1 MLCGELKKLNKGNM
15 MKTKI
20 DYSPKTL
27 NDFVFFNNQTESII
41 RAIVS
46 GEYEMPQLGT
56 TGLLFYGPAGT
67 GKTALAKLL
76 PDLIE
81 QARGGANCIIEFYA
95 CGEGDENGAKL
106 IKDIRSK
113 IDKNPMTYSNLR
125 FFVFDEVDNLTVKTM
140 KALKGIMN
148 ESLTLF
154 ILTTNNITQVDPILK
169 DRCLPLP
176 FLAAPAEK
184 WLPLARRIATDNN
197 LIGIEDEELL
207 TACRKSRGSARE
219 LYRQIANV
227 AITVNA
233 MTADYMGT
241 TAIG

>member
-1 MLCGELKKLNKGNM
+1 M

-27 NDFVFFNNQTESII
+27 NDFVFFNDQTEVIT

-46 GEYEMPQLGT
+46 GDYEIPNLGT
-56 TGLLFYGPAGT
+56 TGLLLYGPAGT

-81 QARGGANCIIEFYA
+81 QARGGASCIVEFYA

-113 IDKNPMTYSNLR
+113 LDKNPMSYSNLR
-125 FFVFDEVDNLTVKTM
+125 FFVLDEVDNLTVKTM

-148 ESLTLF
+148 ASHTLF
-154 ILTTNNITQVDPILK
+154 ILTTNNITQVDSVLK
-169 DRCLPLP
+169 DRCLCLP
-176 FLAAPAEK
+176 FLEAPAEK
-184 WLPLARRIATDNN
+184 WLPLARRIAVDQN

-219 LYRQIANV
+219 LYRQILNV
-227 AITVNA
+227 AITVKA

-241 TAIG
+241 PANV

>member
-1 MLCGELKKLNKGNM
+1 

-27 NDFVFFNNQTESII
+27 NDFVFFNDQTECIT
-41 RAIVS
+41 RGIVS

-56 TGLLFYGPAGT
+56 TGLLLYGPAGT

-81 QARGGANCIIEFYA
+81 QARGGVNCLVEFYA
-95 CGEGDENGAKL
+95 CGEGDENGAKF
-106 IKDIRSK
+106 IKDLRSK
-113 IDKNPMTYSNLR
+113 LDKNPMSYSNLR
-125 FFVFDEVDNLTVKTM
+125 FFVLDEVDNLTVKTM

-148 ESLTLF
+148 ASHTLF
-154 ILTTNNITQVDPILK
+154 ILTTNNITQVDSVLK
-169 DRCLPLP
+169 DRCLCLP
-176 FLAAPAEK
+176 FLEAPAEK
-184 WLPLARRIATDNN
+184 WLPLARRIAADQN

-207 TACRKSRGSARE
+207 TTCRKSRGSARE
-219 LYRQIANV
+219 LYRQIANA
-227 AITVNA
+227 AITVKA

-241 TAIG
+241 TANV

>member
-1 MLCGELKKLNKGNM
+1 MQ
-15 MKTKI
+15 TKI

-27 NDFVFFNNQTESII
+27 NDFVFFDDQTEQII

-46 GEYEMPQLGT
+46 GHYAIPNLGT
-56 TGLLFYGPAGT
+56 TGLMLFGPAGT

-76 PDLIE
+76 PDFIE
-81 QARGGANCIIEFYA
+81 QAFGGESCFVEFYA

-113 IDKNPMTYSNLR
+113 LDKNPMSYSNLR
-125 FFVFDEVDNLTVKTM
+125 FFVLDEVDNLTVKTM

-148 ESLTLF
+148 ASQTLF
-154 ILTTNNITQVDPILK
+154 ILTTNNITQVDSVLK
-169 DRCLPLP
+169 DRCLCLP
-176 FLAAPAEK
+176 FLEAPAEK
-184 WLPLARRIATDNN
+184 WLLLARRIAVDQN

-219 LYRQIANV
+219 LYRQILNV
-227 AITVNA
+227 AITVKA

-241 TAIG
+241 TAIV